1 MVLRGGGQKP
11 QIESTSTA
19 TQAQTRSTT
28 GALIGVNE
36 MPNLPPS
43 VLATMNSDRSVGTYK
58 PYLQT
63 VLFEKELRAAEFV
76 ISGQQ
81 KLDIQIVK

>member
-1 MVLRGGGQKP
+1 MPERLYVQM
-11 QIESTSTA
+11 
-19 TQAQTRSTT
+19 TRSTS

-43 VLATMNSDRSVGTYK
+43 VLATMNSDRSVGGYK

-63 VLFEKELRAAEFV
+63 ILFEKELSGAEFV

-81 KLDIQIVK
+81 KLDIQVIK